1 MGTVES
7 SDVSTILRQRFILV
21 PVTTPIKEENNVRR
35 NNKRTC

>member
-21 PVTTPIKEENNVRR
+21 PVTTPFEEDSKLR
-35 NNKRTC
+35 

>member
-21 PVTTPIKEENNVRR
+21 PVTTPTKEV
-35 NNKRTC
+35 

>member
-21 PVTTPIKEENNVRR
+21 PVTTPIEEEGGIR
-35 NNKRTC
+35 